1 MTGHWQT
8 IDTAPMDQ
16 TWILGV
22 AGGAVVKLRW
32 DLGHSGW
39 VYQGL
44 EKVPICNTPTHWM
57 PLPDPPKE
65 PESPEEFLVS
75 LFRDIQKASTTED
88 IGTMT
93 QRLLKK
99 IDEYLKDWDARAS

>member
-1 MTGHWQT
+1 MTMEWKP
-8 IDTAPMDQ
+8 IDDETPVNTRLLVRHEAYEAN
-16 TWILGV
+16 V
-22 AGGAVVKLRW
+22 AKRNTRGQWLVGP
-32 DLGHSGW
+32 SGFL
-39 VYQGL
+39 YPQ
-44 EKVPICNTPTHWM
+44 PTHWM

-65 PESPEEFLVS
+65 PESPEEFLIS